1 MILSTQFYIIMIY
14 FLIIILVGIFAKKFV
29 KNSFDLLVAGRNLG
43 LSLTIFAIA
52 GEWLGGTSTVAV
64 GQWAYKYGIS
74 PIWYNISTSVGI
86 FIFGLTWAMLYR
98 RKKIV
103 TIPEM
108 LEKLY
113 NKDLR
118 LISAIFFIVAYLF
131 LSSVQISSIGS
142 LFSGALSMNINIA
155 IIIAGLGITIYT
167 LAGGMFS
174 VALTNFIHVFV
185 IWFSLGIAYIWY
197 MNKVAWYPGLIAKL
211 DILSNTE
218 AIKLT
223 TETIEL
229 TSKNALNLLGM
240 GTEQV
245 LAWIVGG
252 IAGAFAAQASVQPIF
267 AAKDAKTA
275 KKASLIAPIVIAPL
289 GFLVTSIVMA
299 GVALNGGY
307 ASSDTR
313 LALPVALMKIPN
325 SLIGGFAMA
334 GVFAAIASTEALI
347 LLGMATMFTKDIYQ
361 RSDKSITD
369 KKIAFITRIG
379 ILIAGIVSIIMAL
392 ITKELP
398 IATYLNYAMRSSA
411 FIILACGIYWAKP
424 SSKSAIISIVSAF
437 IVAGIWYGFY
447 IYSGRY
453 PFNFD
458 VVFACILISI
468 ITLFLS
474 TFLLPGGK
482 RNITPKE
489 LLKD

>member
-1 MILSTQFYIIMIY
+1 MVFSFQFFIIMTY
-14 FLIIILVGIFAKKFV
+14 FVIVVLIGIFAKRLV
-29 KNSFDLLVAGRNLG
+29 KNSSDLLVAGRNLG
-43 LSLTIFAIA
+43 LILTIFTIS

-74 PIWYNISTSVGI
+74 PMWYNISTSIGV
-86 FIFGLTWAMLYR
+86 FIFGLTWATLYR

-108 LEKLY
+108 LERLY

-118 LISAIFFIVAYLF
+118 IIAAFFFIAAYLF

-174 VALTNFIHVFV
+174 VALTNFIHVLV
-185 IWFSLGIAYIWY
+185 IWSSLGIAYFWY
-197 MNKVAWYPGLIAKL
+197 MNKVGWYTGLVTKL
-211 DILSNTE
+211 NALSATE
-218 AIKLT
+218 AISLT
-223 TETIEL
+223 GV
-229 TSKNALNLLGM
+229 SALNPFGM
-240 GTEQV
+240 GIEKV
-245 LAWIVGG
+245 SAWIIGG
-252 IAGAFAAQASVQPIF
+252 IAGAFAAQASIQPIF
-267 AAKDAKTA
+267 AAKDTSTA
-275 KKASLIAPIVIAPL
+275 KRASLIAPIFIAPL
-289 GFLVTSIVMA
+289 GLLVTSIVMA
-299 GVALNGGY
+299 GVALNGDY
-307 ASSDTR
+307 ASLDTR
-313 LALPVALMKIPN
+313 LALPVALMKIPQP
-325 SLIGGFAMA
+325 LMGGFAMA

-347 LLGMATMFTKDIYQ
+347 LLGMATMFTKDIFQ
-361 RSDKSITD
+361 RSNREAPD
-369 KKIAFITRIG
+369 KKVTLITRLS
-379 ILIAGIVSIIMAL
+379 ILVAGVISIIMAL

-424 SSKSAIISIVSAF
+424 SSKSAIISIISAF
-437 IVAGIWYGFY
+437 VVAGIWYGFY
-447 IYSGRY
+447 IYRHSY
-453 PFNFD
+453 PFDFD

-474 TFLLPGGK
+474 TFLLPGG
-482 RNITPKE
+482 RRAITPKE

>member
-14 FLIIILVGIFAKKFV
+14 FIIIILVGIFAKKFV

-86 FIFGLTWAMLYR
+86 FIFGLTWATLYR

-142 LFSGALSMNINIA
+142 LFSGALSMNINIT

-174 VALTNFIHVFV
+174 VALTNFIHVVV

-197 MNKVAWYPGLIAKL
+197 MNKVAWYPGLITKL
-211 DILSNTE
+211 NDLSN
-218 AIKLT
+218 AGNIGLT
-223 TETIEL
+223 GA
-229 TSKNALNLLGM
+229 KALNPFGM

-267 AAKDAKTA
+267 AAKDTKTA
-275 KKASLIAPIVIAPL
+275 KKASLIAPIIIAPL
-289 GFLVTSIVMA
+289 GLLVTSIVMA

-361 RSDKSITD
+361 RGGKNISD

>member
-142 LFSGALSMNINIA
+142 LFSGALSMNINIT

-197 MNKVAWYPGLIAKL
+197 MNKVAWYPGLITKL
-211 DILSNTE
+211 NDLSN
-218 AIKLT
+218 AGNIGLT
-223 TETIEL
+223 GA
-229 TSKNALNLLGM
+229 KALNPFGM

-267 AAKDAKTA
+267 AAKDTKTA
-275 KKASLIAPIVIAPL
+275 KKASLIAPI
-289 GFLVTSIVMA
+289 
-299 GVALNGGY
+299 
-307 ASSDTR
+307 
-313 LALPVALMKIPN
+313 
-325 SLIGGFAMA
+325 
-334 GVFAAIASTEALI
+334 
-347 LLGMATMFTKDIYQ
+347 
-361 RSDKSITD
+361 
-369 KKIAFITRIG
+369 
-379 ILIAGIVSIIMAL
+379 IM
-392 ITKELP
+392 
-398 IATYLNYAMRSSA
+398 
-411 FIILACGIYWAKP
+411 
-424 SSKSAIISIVSAF
+424 
-437 IVAGIWYGFY
+437 
-447 IYSGRY
+447 
-453 PFNFD
+453 
-458 VVFACILISI
+458 VV
-468 ITLFLS
+468 
-474 TFLLPGGK
+474 
-482 RNITPKE
+482 
-489 LLKD
+489 